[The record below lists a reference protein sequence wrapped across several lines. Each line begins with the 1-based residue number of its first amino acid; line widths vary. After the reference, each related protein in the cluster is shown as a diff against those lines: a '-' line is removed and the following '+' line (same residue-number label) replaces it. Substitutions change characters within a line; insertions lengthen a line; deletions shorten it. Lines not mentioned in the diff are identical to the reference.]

1 MVPPTEDSYF
11 NQAFFDSMDA
21 YIRQHGP
28 QHHHQKIAER
38 YQKEFGMKSRV
49 DLKQLARIWT
59 AERLAQREIYRQNE
73 HEFITM
79 LRNCGF
85 GWNNASGMV
94 FGSDA
99 MWTIVMKVRRSAC
112 VLCEDTGN

>member
-1 MVPPTEDSYF
+1 
-11 NQAFFDSMDA
+11 MDA

-28 QHHHQKIAER
+28 HHHHQRIAER
-38 YQKEFGMKSRV
+38 YQREFGMKSKA
-49 DLKQLARIWT
+49 DLKQLATIRT
-59 AERLAQREIYRQNE
+59 AEQPAQREICRQNE

-94 FGSDA
+94 FGSDE
-99 MWTIVMKVRRSAC
+99 MWAIVAKVRPFKC
-112 VLCEDTGN
+112 VSCEDT